1 MGDAVLQFLGVLA
14 GALLIFF
21 GNRFVNR
28 ANANAVDVKTFQEL
42 VDKVGHIS
50 DDLLLVKSS
59 NTALWSYVYDLIE
72 FIISKGHIPPQ
83 PPAELDTNPKLIK
96 LLNKVAKAK

>member
-1 MGDAVLQFLGVLA
+1 MGDWIPVVIAIITGGITYAA
-14 GALLIFF
+14 GRLT
-21 GNRFVNR
+21 NR

-42 VDKVGHIS
+42 VDRVSKMS
-50 DDLLLVKSS
+50 DDMILIKSS

-83 PPAELDTNPKLIK
+83 PPSELDTNPKLIK
-96 LLNKVAKAK
+96 LLNKVAKSK